1 MNLIR
6 IIPAKGS
13 GMIQIRLNGQTQ
25 KISPQLNLG
34 ELLDQL
40 KLDPMRVAVA
50 KNLEVVVRSELE
62 QTTLEDGDE
71 VEIFHAVGG
80 G

>member
-1 MNLIR
+1 
-6 IIPAKGS
+6 
-13 GMIQIRLNGQTQ
+13 MIQIRLNGQTQ
-25 KISPQLNLG
+25 KISSELNLG

-40 KLDPMRVAVA
+40 MLNPMQVAVA
-50 KNLEVVVRSELE
+50 KNLEVVVRSELGH
-62 QTTLEDGDE
+62 TTLKDGDE

>member
-1 MNLIR
+1 
-6 IIPAKGS
+6 
-13 GMIQIRLNGQTQ
+13 MIEIRLNGQIQ
-25 KISPQLNLG
+25 KISPELNLG

-40 KLDPMRVAVA
+40 KLDPMRVAIA
-50 KNLEVVVRSELE
+50 KNLEVVVRSELA
-62 QTTLEDGDE
+62 QTTLEEGDE

>member
-1 MNLIR
+1 
-6 IIPAKGS
+6 
-13 GMIQIRLNGQTQ
+13 MIKIRLNGQIQ
-25 KISPQLNLG
+25 KISPELNLG

-40 KLDPMRVAVA
+40 RLNPMQVAVA
-50 KNLEVVVRSELE
+50 KNLEVIVHSELE